1 MTCLNDLIYLVV
13 EYSVS
18 YLSHCCVNGFV
29 FLSTVGPNFTEDPIA
44 SQEVVINGTFMLS
57 CSAAGFPRP
66 SIVWYL
72 NDTVITGREIE
83 VEETMNVNS
92 STLTISDAGF
102 EYSGMYYCQAVSSEF
117 PDLSVTSTVG
127 NITVV
132 GKLID
137 DH

>member
-1 MTCLNDLIYLVV
+1 
-13 EYSVS
+13 
-18 YLSHCCVNGFV
+18 
-29 FLSTVGPNFTEDPIA
+29 
-44 SQEVVINGTFMLS
+44 MLS

-72 NDTVITGREIE
+72 NDTVITGGEIE

-117 PDLSVTSTVG
+117 PDLNVTSTVG

>member
-1 MTCLNDLIYLVV
+1 MYH
-13 EYSVS
+13 
-18 YLSHCCVNGFV
+18 LSHCCVNGFV
-29 FLSTVGPNFTEDPIA
+29 FLSIVGPRFIGDPIA

-57 CSAAGFPRP
+57 CSAEGFPRP
-66 SIVWYL
+66 SIVWYF
-72 NDTVITGREIE
+72 NDTVITGGEID
-83 VEETMNVNS
+83 VEEAMNVNS

-117 PDLSVTSTVG
+117 PDLNVTSTVG
-127 NITVV
+127 IITVV